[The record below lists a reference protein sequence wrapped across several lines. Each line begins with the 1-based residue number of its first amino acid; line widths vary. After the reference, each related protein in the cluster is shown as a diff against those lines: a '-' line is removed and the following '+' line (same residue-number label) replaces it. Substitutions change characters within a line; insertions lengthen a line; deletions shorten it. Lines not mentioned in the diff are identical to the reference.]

1 MQSTQLGCTVVFGG
15 GPGGLQWYTQNWWQ
29 EKKGLP
35 ADLRRNDGKKIKRET
50 DFPN

>member
-29 EKKGLP
+29 EKKGCQQISGEMT
-35 ADLRRNDGKKIKRET
+35 AKR
-50 DFPN
+50 